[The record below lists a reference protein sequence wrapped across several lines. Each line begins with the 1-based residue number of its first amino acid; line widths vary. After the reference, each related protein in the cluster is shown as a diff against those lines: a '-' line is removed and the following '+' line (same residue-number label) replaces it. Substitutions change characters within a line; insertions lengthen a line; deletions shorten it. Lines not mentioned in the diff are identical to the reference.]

1 MSLIEAGVRS
11 TNARL
16 VIISLTYRPA
26 PNSRHSRRN
35 AVLVMPA
42 IGAST
47 TGTSSSGGPML
58 SCFAT
63 LSGTADR
70 TPWVLMAVASR
81 VVTGQFSQK
90 ERAAM
95 SPLTGRAR
103 VEADAAA
110 RGLEIDIVDRVGAT
124 SLEHAAELLGID
136 PSGIVKTLVVKH
148 KDGSY
153 LFALIPGDRQI
164 SWPKL
169 RALVGVN
176 KLSLPDETK
185 ALEATG
191 YPRGTITPLGSTTA
205 WPVYADASMV

>member
-1 MSLIEAGVRS
+1 MSQ
-11 TNARL
+11 
-16 VIISLTYRPA
+16 P
-26 PNSRHSRRN
+26 
-35 AVLVMPA
+35 
-42 IGAST
+42 
-47 TGTSSSGGPML
+47 SG
-58 SCFAT
+58 
-63 LSGTADR
+63 R
-70 TPWVLMAVASR
+70 
-81 VVTGQFSQK
+81 
-90 ERAAM
+90 E
-95 SPLTGRAR
+95 R

-110 RGLEIDIVDRVGAT
+110 RGLDIEVVDRVGAT

-169 RALVGVN
+169 RTLVGVN

-191 YPRGTITPLGSTTA
+191 YARGTITPLGSTTA
-205 WPVYADASMV
+205 WPVYADSGMVGKRVSLGAGEADISLFVDADALIASLDATVADITEPLAPRA